1 LIQGIPIGFFAVT
14 IPTILISNGLTYTDL
29 AILSFSTYPFS
40 LKILTAP
47 FQDAYF
53 FKNFGKRK
61 SYIVPIQYALGL
73 LFIYTSY
80 HIDFYIEQKSVVTF
94 AVMGFIFIFLTA
106 NQDIAVDGLVLTA
119 LSPKRVNL
127 GGTAN
132 NIGQM
137 IGILI
142 SSSLFFQLSSAE
154 FCAKY
159 L

>member
-1 LIQGIPIGFFAVT
+1 
-14 IPTILISNGLTYTDL
+14 
-29 AILSFSTYPFS
+29 
-40 LKILTAP
+40 
-47 FQDAYF
+47 
-53 FKNFGKRK
+53 
-61 SYIVPIQYALGL
+61 
-73 LFIYTSY
+73 
-80 HIDFYIEQKSVVTF
+80 
-94 AVMGFIFIFLTA
+94 MGFIFIFLTA